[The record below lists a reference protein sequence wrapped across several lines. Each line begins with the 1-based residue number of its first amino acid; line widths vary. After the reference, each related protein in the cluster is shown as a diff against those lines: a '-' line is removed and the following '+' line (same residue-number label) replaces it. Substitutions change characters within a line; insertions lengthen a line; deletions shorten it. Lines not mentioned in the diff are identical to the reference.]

1 MIFDDT
7 EQLLSMSCV
16 GGTSSEI
23 LASPSP
29 WIRAL
34 SIDWRSLVRVVGGHL
49 NDEPSNTGLALK
61 KRVRSA
67 ATPIA
72 CSTNWS
78 ALRSSR
84 LRGTTPASNREIS
97 RRSSTRVRKR
107 VTSLRNRS
115 TAARARSGI
124 SDLRLSVPQWMLQRH
139 ERERSSWLTSE
150 AKRASRST
158 RCSSA
163 SAISLN
169 DSARTPRSGSF
180 SGSTVSS
187 RPPAIDFAAR
197 AASATVVP
205 PDERQM
211 PQQSR

>member
-1 MIFDDT
+1 MSPAT
-7 EQLLSMSCV
+7 RASLLRSVS
-16 GGTSSEI
+16 G
-23 LASPSP
+23 
-29 WIRAL
+29 AL
-34 SIDWRSLVRVVGGHL
+34 L
-49 NDEPSNTGLALK
+49 
-61 KRVRSA
+61 
-67 ATPIA
+67 TPIA

-107 VTSLRNRS
+107 VTSLRSRS

-124 SDLRLSVPQWMLQRH
+124 SDLRLSITSMDASSVMSG
-139 ERERSSWLTSE
+139 ERSSWLTSE

-180 SGSTVSS
+180 SGFNRVSS

-197 AASATVVP
+197 AASATGRTARRAANAPAITLRPRVRP
-205 PDERQM
+205 PAMYSERRTLDSAESTSARLKNSKKAPLLARGHPTTM
-211 PQQSR
+211 